1 MRGSVEVQSSARRSY
16 RAVVIPTDALLTFGI
31 LKLTSLMLAVDGDG
45 QGSKRFFGVWYGTG
59 GIIQGPKLSR
69 WCGDL
74 KPDYRES
81 GQIRKVITRKDAKSN
96 DDEDKPLDGG
106 LAKEKR
112 VGQNLE
118 VIVTVRDAVERI
130 DAGLLVSA
138 FRQGNVFQGPKTR
151 FRRYTDKEFCTAT
164 VMEKN
169 SKVKWRI
176 C

>member
-1 MRGSVEVQSSARRSY
+1 MAMAKDRGGFSR
-16 RAVVIPTDALLTFGI
+16 
-31 LKLTSLMLAVDGDG
+31 
-45 QGSKRFFGVWYGTG
+45 WYGTG

-81 GQIRKVITRKDAKSN
+81 GQIRNVMTQKDAKFN
-96 DDEDKPLDGG
+96 DGEDKPLDGG

-112 VGQNLE
+112 VGQSFE

-138 FRQGNVFQGPKTR
+138 FGQGNGFQRPKTR
-151 FRRYTDKEFCTAT
+151 FRRYKDKEFCTAT

-169 SKVKWRI
+169 RKVKWRI

>member
-1 MRGSVEVQSSARRSY
+1 MIV
-16 RAVVIPTDALLTFGI
+16 
-31 LKLTSLMLAVDGDG
+31 VDGDG
-45 QGSKRFFGVWYGTG
+45 QQSKGRFSEYGMG

-81 GQIRKVITRKDAKSN
+81 GQIRNVEKTTREDTRSS

-112 VGQNLE
+112 VGQSFE

-130 DAGLLVSA
+130 DAGLLVST
-138 FRQGNVFQGPKTR
+138 FKQGNDFQRPKIR
-151 FRRYTDKEFCTAT
+151 FRRYADMEFLQQQ
-164 VMEKN
+164 
-169 SKVKWRI
+169 
-176 C
+176 